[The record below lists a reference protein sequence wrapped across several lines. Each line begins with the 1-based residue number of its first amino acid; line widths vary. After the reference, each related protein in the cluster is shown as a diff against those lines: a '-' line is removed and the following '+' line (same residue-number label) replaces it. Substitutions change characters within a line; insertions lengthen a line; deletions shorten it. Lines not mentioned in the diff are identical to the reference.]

1 MSKNDPHQLQL
12 PILVEV
18 GSPMKEKRV
27 SSRAAESERAFQRQY
42 GASAAD
48 EDIYSAMANRYWQGL
63 AGK

>member
-1 MSKNDPHQLQL
+1 
-12 PILVEV
+12 
-18 GSPMKEKRV
+18 MKEKRV
-27 SSRAAESERAFQRQY
+27 SSRAAESERAFQRQH